1 MAKPIFP
8 KAKAVSLALFLIS
21 LSFCAYS
28 QTCEVDKETLK
39 GTYTGDCKK
48 NKAHGKGKAVG
59 TDTYEGEFKNGSPDG
74 AGTYT
79 WSNKNVFEGK
89 FSKGLREGKGIM
101 TFKKEGAQD
110 SVVEGFW
117 KKDVYIGK
125 NEKPWQVISK
135 TGSVTKV
142 EVEYTPDVVRRIKVI
157 VTNTTG
163 GVSSLGGQLPSFRV
177 DNVIVA
183 KGYFERMTSLESH
196 LKSTE
201 TTLMEVTFPFRGKFQ
216 IAREEIEIEFFEA
229 GSYTVNIAI
238 NN

>member
-1 MAKPIFP
+1 MTKTNFL
-8 KAKAVSLALFLIS
+8 KAKIIILALLFF
-21 LSFCAYS
+21 SFGAYS
-28 QTCEVDKETLK
+28 QTCEVDKTSIK

-59 TDTYEGEFKNGSPDG
+59 TDTYEGEFKNGIPDG

-89 FSKGLREGKGIM
+89 YLKGMREGKGKMI
-101 TFKKEGAQD
+101 FKKEGAAD
-110 SVVEGFW
+110 SIVEGYW
-117 KKDVYIGK
+117 KKDAYIGK
-125 NEKPWQVISK
+125 NEKPWQVHSK

-142 EVEYTPDVVRRIKVI
+142 DVEFTADAIHRIKVI

-163 GVSSLGGQLPSFRV
+163 GVSSLGGQMPAFRV
-177 DNVIVA
+177 DNVVVV
-183 KGYFERMTSLESH
+183 KGYFERLTNLETH

-201 TTLMEVTFPFRGKFQ
+201 TSLMEVTFPFRGKFM
-216 IAREEIEIEFFEA
+216 INREEIEIEFFEA
-229 GSYTVNIAI
+229 GSYSVNIAI

>member
-1 MAKPIFP
+1 MTKTNVL
-8 KAKAVSLALFLIS
+8 KAKAVTLALLLF
-21 LSFCAYS
+21 SFGAYS
-28 QTCEVDKETLK
+28 QNCEVDKETLK

-59 TDTYEGEFKNGSPDG
+59 TDTYEGEFKNGIPDG
-74 AGTYT
+74 NGTYT

-89 FSKGLREGKGIM
+89 YVKGLREGKGTM
-101 TFKKEGAQD
+101 TFKKEGTQD

-142 EVEYTPDVVRRIKVI
+142 DVEYTPDVVRRIKVI

-163 GVSSLGGQLPSFRV
+163 GVSSIGGQMPNFRV
-177 DNVIVA
+177 DNVVVV
-183 KGYFERMTSLESH
+183 KGFFERMTSLETH
-196 LKSTE
+196 FKSTE
-201 TTLMEVTFPFRGKFQ
+201 TSLMEVTFPFRGKFM
-216 IAREEIEIEFFEA
+216 INREEIEIEFFEA